1 MKPKR
6 VLFVDPVGEK
16 GGAEVVLLD
25 IVRGLDRARFEP
37 VVACLKPGPLVE
49 EFRGLGVPTFALC
62 SHKTRELNQVAR
74 AVVQLRKIIQSQSI
88 DLVHGNGGTMLLYA
102 GLAACLAGRPC
113 VWHVYDPL
121 KGGGLFERAFI
132 VAQRRLNPAWTI
144 FGTPAVAESYL
155 ATYRNL
161 RGHSTI
167 LPGVDVAQLQ
177 RGADARRARR
187 LLDIPE
193 LAPVISM
200 FARLQHA
207 KGHLSLIEAVSRVI
221 VRHPEARFVLCGGA
235 LFGLEEDYPEL
246 LRRRIEESGLRERVS
261 LTGFVSD
268 QDKRDILAASAVVV
282 HPALSEPFGIA
293 VLEAMAAGRPVV
305 ATDCVGPAMIVEH
318 DRTGLIVPRGDIEAL
333 SAALVAML
341 DDPERARNM
350 GRHGQQRVLE
360 QFTVEATV
368 QQVSDL
374 YEQVLS
380 PKNAGKDQ

>member
-6 VLFVDPVGEK
+6 ILFVDPVGEK

-49 EFRGLGVPTFALC
+49 EFRALGVRTFALR
-62 SHKTRELNQVAR
+62 SHKTRELSRVAV
-74 AVVQLRKIIQSQSI
+74 AIVQLKKIIQSQAI

-102 GLAACLAGRPC
+102 GLAARLAGRPC

-121 KGGGLFERAFI
+121 KSSGLFERAF
-132 VAQRRLNPAWTI
+132 VAAQRRLDPAWTI

-155 ATYRNL
+155 ATYHNL

-167 LPGVDVAQLQ
+167 LPGVDVALVQQ
-177 RGADARRARR
+177 GADACRARR
-187 LLDIPE
+187 RLDIPNH
-193 LAPVISM
+193 APVVSM

-207 KGHLSLIEAVSRVI
+207 KGHLDLIEAAARVV

-246 LRRRIEESGLRERVS
+246 LRRRIEEHGLRERVL

-268 QDKRDILAASAVVV
+268 EDKKDILAASALVV

-293 VLEAMAAGRPVV
+293 ILEAMAAGRPVV
-305 ATDCVGPAMIVEH
+305 ATDCVGPTMIVEH
-318 DRTGLIVPRGDIEAL
+318 DRTGVIVPRGDVDAL
-333 SAALVAML
+333 SAALAATL
-341 DDPERARNM
+341 DDPERARKM
-350 GRHGQQRVLE
+350 GRNGRQRVLE
-360 QFTVEATV
+360 HFTVEATV
-368 QQVSDL
+368 QQVADL

-380 PKNAGKDQ
+380 PENAGKDQ